1 MNHFQQLNDF
11 ELLSRLKNGDLEVFR
26 IIYERYWIRLYN
38 IARNRLNDK
47 LEAEEVVQDIF
58 CNFWRKRS
66 TLQLTKGFDQYF
78 FTAAKFE
85 VINRLARRART
96 LHYEKEYAATQTEAD
111 NAVEQL
117 LDYKE
122 VNQQLSSA
130 ISTLPEK
137 CRRAFTLRHEQGY
150 SLRQIA
156 ETLDISEKTVS
167 AHLSK
172 ARKTLRG
179 ALNLLCIIYIIR
191 QGG

>member
-1 MNHFQQLNDF
+1 MSHYQQLNDF
-11 ELLSRLKNGDLEVFR
+11 ELLARLQNGDIEAFR
-26 IIYERYWIRLYN
+26 IIYERYWLRLYN

-66 TLQLTKGFDQYF
+66 TLLLTKGFDQYF
-78 FTAAKFE
+78 STAVKFE

-96 LHYEKEYAATQTEAD
+96 EHYEKEYAAGHKEAD
-111 NAVEQL
+111 NGLLHL

-122 VNQQLSSA
+122 VKQQLSSA
-130 ISTLPEK
+130 IATLPER
-137 CRRAFTLRHEQGY
+137 CRLVFTLRHEQGY

-156 ETLDISEKTVS
+156 ETLDISEKAVS

-179 ALNLLCIIYIIR
+179 ALYILWIIYLSSP
-191 QGG
+191 

>member
-1 MNHFQQLNDF
+1 MNCYQQLNDF
-11 ELLSRLKNGDLEVFR
+11 DLLSRLKNGDLEVFR

-58 CNFWRKRS
+58 CNFWRKRAA
-66 TLQLTKGFDQYF
+66 LELTKGFDQYF
-78 FTAAKFE
+78 FTAVKFE
-85 VINRLARRART
+85 VINRLASRART
-96 LHYEKEYAATQTEAD
+96 RHNEKEYAATQTEAD
-111 NAVEQL
+111 NAVLQL

-137 CRRAFTLRHEQGY
+137 CRQAFTLRHEQGY

-179 ALNLLCIIYIIR
+179 ALNFLWIIYIIR